1 LVCGADLVARDDQ
14 YARIEHWGSGS
25 FGKVY
30 LGKNVITGEEVAL
43 KVLPKSVVMDCPV
56 ESIREI
62 K

>member
-1 LVCGADLVARDDQ
+1 MARDDQ

-30 LGKNVITGEEVAL
+30 LSKNVITGEEVAL
-43 KVLPKSVVMDCPV
+43 KVLPKSVVMDCSV
-56 ESIREI
+56 ESLREI

>member
-1 LVCGADLVARDDQ
+1 MARDDQ